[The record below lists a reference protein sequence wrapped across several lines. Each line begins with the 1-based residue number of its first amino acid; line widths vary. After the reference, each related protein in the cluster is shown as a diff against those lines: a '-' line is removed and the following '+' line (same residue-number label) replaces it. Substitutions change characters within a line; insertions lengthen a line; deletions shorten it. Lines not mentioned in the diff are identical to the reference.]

1 MILFGK
7 TRETMINSII
17 HIVFPVYKVEKQIII

>member
-7 TRETMINSII
+7 TRKTMINSII
-17 HIVFPVYKVEKQIII
+17 HIVFSIYKVEKQIII